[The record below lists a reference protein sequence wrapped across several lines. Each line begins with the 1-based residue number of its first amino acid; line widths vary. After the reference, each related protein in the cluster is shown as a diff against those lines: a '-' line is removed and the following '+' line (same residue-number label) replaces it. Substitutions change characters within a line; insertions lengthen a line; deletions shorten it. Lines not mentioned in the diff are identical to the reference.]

1 MLKHI
6 RAATGNRNFWA
17 ALALAALAPNG
28 AMANAEADLGAPQE
42 NAPPQVSVV
51 TVERKEIVMTKDSP
65 GRIMPMRI
73 AEVRPRVS
81 GIVLERA
88 FEQGSVVQKG
98 AVLYRIDP
106 TQFEIDLD
114 SARAAL
120 AKAEAILFHASRQ
133 EKRLKTLLNGQ
144 TTTQAQYDV
153 ALAAERQAEADVM
166 AQKAAVRRADVNL
179 DYATIRAPITGRIGR
194 ALVTEGALASQ
205 DQPTPFATIQQLD
218 PIYADFTQSVAEM
231 NELKEELERGGLKVR
246 GAHVRTRLI
255 LENGKTYPLDG
266 KLLFSDVTV
275 DPGTNQVTLR
285 AQFPN
290 PDAALLPGAYARV
303 QIEQG
308 VRANTI
314 TVPRQ
319 AIQRNNAG
327 GAEVFVVN
335 DQGRA
340 VLQPVRLGRTLGDS
354 VVVEEGLHRG
364 NRVIVEGFQKF
375 MPGGRVDP
383 RPLASGRAEVQDEA
397 DQG

>member
-1 MLKHI
+1 MLKETNG
-6 RAATGNRNFWA
+6 RRF
-17 ALALAALAPNG
+17 LAALAIFAALSPVW
-28 AMANAEADLGAPQE
+28 ARATETDA
-42 NAPPQVSVV
+42 APPVVGVV
-51 TVERKEIVMTKDSP
+51 TVERKEMVMTKDAP
-65 GRIMPMRI
+65 GRIAPMRI

-88 FEQGSVVQKG
+88 FEQGSVVEKG

-106 TQFEIDLD
+106 TQFQIDLD

-120 AKAEAILFHASRQ
+120 AKAEAILFHAARQ
-133 EKRLKTLLNGQ
+133 EDRLKSLLNGQ
-144 TTTQAQYDV
+144 TTTQAQYDL

-166 AQKAAVRRADVNL
+166 AQKAAVRRAEVNL
-179 DYATIRAPITGRIGR
+179 EYATVRAPITGRIGR

-205 DQPTPFATIQQLD
+205 DQAASFATIQQLD

-231 NELKEELERGGLKVR
+231 NALKEEMERGGFKPKSD
-246 GAHVRTRLI
+246 GAVRTRLI
-255 LENGKTYPLDG
+255 LDNGKTYPLEG
-266 KLLFSDVTV
+266 KLLFSDITV

-290 PDAALLPGAYARV
+290 PDAALLPGAYVRV
-303 QIEQG
+303 QIEEG

-327 GAEVFVVN
+327 RAEVFVVN

-340 VLQPVRLGRTLGDS
+340 VLQPVRLGRTLGEQ
-354 VVVEEGLHRG
+354 VVVEEGLHSG
-364 NRVIVEGFQKF
+364 NRVVVEGFQKF
-375 MPGGRVDP
+375 MSGGHVDP
-383 RPLASGRAEVQDEA
+383 RPVSLGGAESQAER
-397 DQG
+397 G

>member
-1 MLKHI
+1 MLNHM
-6 RAATGNRNFWA
+6 ATKIKGRSFM
-17 ALALAALAPNG
+17 ALALAAALSPA
-28 AMANAEADLGAPQE
+28 AARAESDAD
-42 NAPPQVSVV
+42 APPPVGVV
-51 TVERKEIVMTKDSP
+51 TVERKEMVMTKDAP
-65 GRIMPMRI
+65 GRIAPMRI

-88 FEQGSVVQKG
+88 FEQGSLVEKG

-106 TQFEIDLD
+106 TQFQIDLD

-120 AKAEAILFHASRQ
+120 AKAEAILFNADRQ
-133 EKRLKTLLNGQ
+133 ENRLKALLNGQ
-144 TTTQAQYDV
+144 TTTQSQYDL

-166 AQKAAVRRADVNL
+166 AQKAAVHRAEVNL
-179 DYATIRAPITGRIGR
+179 EYATIRAPIAGRIGR

-205 DQPTPFATIQQLD
+205 DQPAPFATIQQLD
-218 PIYADFTQSVAEM
+218 PIYADFTQSVSEM
-231 NELKEELERGGLKVR
+231 NALKEEMERGGLKPKGGVI
-246 GAHVRTRLI
+246 RTRLI
-255 LENGKTYPLDG
+255 LDNGKTYPLEG

-303 QIEQG
+303 QIEEG

-314 TVPRQ
+314 VVPRQ
-319 AIQRNNAG
+319 AVQRNNAG

-340 VLQPVRLGRTLGDS
+340 VLQPVRLGRTLGDQ
-354 VVVEEGLHRG
+354 VVVEEGLHTG
-364 NRVIVEGFQKF
+364 NRVVVEGFQKF
-375 MPGGRVDP
+375 MSGGHVDP
-383 RPLASGRAEVQDEA
+383 QPVSPGRPQVRAER
-397 DQG
+397 G

>member
-1 MLKHI
+1 MLKHMLAETNG
-6 RAATGNRNFWA
+6 RSFWA
-17 ALALAALAPNG
+17 ALVIVAALSPVCAR
-28 AMANAEADLGAPQE
+28 ATEADA
-42 NAPPQVSVV
+42 APPVVGVV
-51 TVERKEIVMTKDSP
+51 TVERKEMVMTKDAP
-65 GRIMPMRI
+65 GRIAPMRI

-88 FEQGSVVQKG
+88 FEQGSVVEKG

-106 TQFEIDLD
+106 TQFQIDLD

-120 AKAEAILFHASRQ
+120 AKAEAILFHAARQ
-133 EKRLKTLLNGQ
+133 EDRLKSLLNGQ
-144 TTTQAQYDV
+144 TTTQAQYDL

-166 AQKAAVRRADVNL
+166 AQKAAVRRAEVNL
-179 DYATIRAPITGRIGR
+179 EYATVRAPITGRIGR
-194 ALVTEGALASQ
+194 ALVTEGALASH
-205 DQPTPFATIQQLD
+205 DQATSFATIQQLD

-231 NELKEELERGGLKVR
+231 NALKEEMERGGFKPKSG
-246 GAHVRTRLI
+246 GAVRTRLI
-255 LENGKTYPLDG
+255 LDNGKTYPLEG
-266 KLLFSDVTV
+266 KLLFSDITV

-303 QIEQG
+303 QIEEG

-340 VLQPVRLGRTLGDS
+340 VLQPVRLGRTLGEL
-354 VVVEEGLHRG
+354 VVVEEGLHPG
-364 NRVIVEGFQKF
+364 NRVVVEGFQKF
-375 MPGGRVDP
+375 MSGGHVDP
-383 RPLASGRAEVQDEA
+383 RPVSFGRAEAQAER
-397 DQG
+397 G

>member
-1 MLKHI
+1 M
-6 RAATGNRNFWA
+6 
-17 ALALAALAPNG
+17 ALALAAALSPVAVR
-28 AMANAEADLGAPQE
+28 AESDAD
-42 NAPPQVSVV
+42 APPAVGVV
-51 TVERKEIVMTKDSP
+51 TVERKEMVMTKDAP
-65 GRIMPMRI
+65 GRIAPMRI

-88 FEQGSVVQKG
+88 FEQGGRVEKG

-106 TQFEIDLD
+106 TQFQIDLD

-120 AKAEAILFHASRQ
+120 AKAEAVLFNADRQ
-133 EKRLKTLLNGQ
+133 ENRLKALLNGQ
-144 TTTQAQYDV
+144 TTTQAQYDL

-166 AQKAAVRRADVNL
+166 AQKAAVRRAEVNL
-179 DYATIRAPITGRIGR
+179 EYATIRAPIAGRIGR

-218 PIYADFTQSVAEM
+218 PIYADFTQSVSEM
-231 NELKEELERGGLKVR
+231 NALKEEMERGGLKPKDR
-246 GAHVRTRLI
+246 IIRTRLI
-255 LENGKTYPLDG
+255 LDNGKPYPLEG

-290 PDAALLPGAYARV
+290 PDAALLPGAYVRV
-303 QIEQG
+303 QIEEG

-314 TVPRQ
+314 VVPRQ
-319 AIQRNNAG
+319 AVQRNNAG

-340 VLQPVRLGRTLGDS
+340 VLQPVRLGRTLGDQ
-354 VVVEEGLHRG
+354 VVVEEGLHTG
-364 NRVIVEGFQKF
+364 NRVVVEGFQKF
-375 MPGGRVDP
+375 MSGGHVDP
-383 RPLASGRAEVQDEA
+383 QPVSLGRTQTQAER
-397 DQG
+397 G

>member
-1 MLKHI
+1 MLKHML
-6 RAATGNRNFWA
+6 AATNGRRFWA
-17 ALALAALAPNG
+17 ALAIAAALSATCARAESG
-28 AMANAEADLGAPQE
+28 AGAPQE
-42 NAPPQVSVV
+42 NAPPLVGVV
-51 TVERKEIVMTKDSP
+51 TVERKEVVMTKDAP
-65 GRIMPMRI
+65 GRIAPMRI

-88 FEQGSVVQKG
+88 FEQGGVVEKG

-106 TQFEIDLD
+106 TPFQIDLD

-120 AKAEAILFHASRQ
+120 AKAEASLFHASRL
-133 EKRLKTLLNGQ
+133 EDRFKELLKSQSTAP
-144 TTTQAQYDV
+144 AQYDL
-153 ALAAERQAEADVM
+153 ALADKRQAEADVM
-166 AQKAAVRRADVNL
+166 AKKAAVRRAEVNL
-179 DYATIRAPITGRIGR
+179 EYATVRAPITGRIGR
-194 ALVTEGALASQ
+194 ALVTEGALASENQ
-205 DQPTPFATIQQLD
+205 LLPFATIQQLD

-231 NELKEELERGGLKVR
+231 NALNEEMERGGLKPKSG
-246 GAHVRTRLI
+246 GAVRTRLL
-255 LENGKTYPLDG
+255 LENGKTYPLEG

-275 DPGTNQVTLR
+275 DPGTNEVTLR

-290 PDAALLPGAYARV
+290 PEALLLPGAYVRV
-303 QIEQG
+303 QIEEG

-340 VLQPVRLGRTLGDS
+340 LLQPVRLGRTLGEQ
-354 VVVEEGLHRG
+354 VVVEEGLHPG

-375 MPGGRVDP
+375 MSGDHVDP
-383 RPLASGRAEVQDEA
+383 RPVSLGRTDAQA
-397 DQG
+397 DRD

>member
-1 MLKHI
+1 MVLAI
-6 RAATGNRNFWA
+6 VA
-17 ALALAALAPNG
+17 ALFPACAR
-28 AMANAEADLGAPQE
+28 AEPDLGDASAE
-42 NAPPQVSVV
+42 NAPPQVGVV
-51 TVERKEIVMTKDSP
+51 TVERKEILMTKDAP
-65 GRIMPMRI
+65 GRIAPMRI

-88 FEQGSVVQKG
+88 FQQGGVVEKG

-106 TQFEIDLD
+106 EPFQIDLD

-120 AKAEAILFHASRQ
+120 AKAEATLFNAARQ
-133 EKRLKTLLNGQ
+133 EERLKTLVARQ
-144 TTTQAQYDV
+144 TTTQSQYDL
-153 ALAAERQAEADVM
+153 ALAAMRQAEADVM
-166 AQKAAVRRADVNL
+166 AQKAAVRRAEVNL
-179 DYATIRAPITGRIGR
+179 EYATIRAPITGRIGR

-205 DQPTPFATIQQLD
+205 DQAASFATIQQLD
-218 PIYADFTQSVAEM
+218 PIYADFTQSVTEM
-231 NELKEELERGGLKVR
+231 SALKEELERGGLKLQ

-255 LENGKTYPLDG
+255 LENGKTYPLEG

-290 PDAALLPGAYARV
+290 PEAVLLPGAYVRV
-303 QIEQG
+303 QIEEG

-314 TVPRQ
+314 IVPLQ

-340 VLQPVRLGRTLGDS
+340 VLQPVRLGRTLAGQ
-354 VVVEEGLHRG
+354 VVVEEGLHPG
-364 NRVIVEGFQKF
+364 NRVVVEGFQKF
-375 MPGGRVDP
+375 MSGGHVDP
-383 RPLASGRAEVQDEA
+383 RPAALGRTDAQA
-397 DQG
+397 GRG

>member
-1 MLKHI
+1 MLNHM
-6 RAATGNRNFWA
+6 RTETNGRSLWMALAVAATLSPG
-17 ALALAALAPNG
+17 LARANEANG
-28 AMANAEADLGAPQE
+28 D
-42 NAPPQVSVV
+42 APPLVGVV
-51 TVERKEIVMTKDSP
+51 TVERKEILMTKDAP
-65 GRIMPMRI
+65 GRIAPMRI

-88 FEQGSVVQKG
+88 FEQGGVVEKG

-106 TQFEIDLD
+106 TQFQIDLD
-114 SARAAL
+114 SARAAQ
-120 AKAEAILFHASRQ
+120 AKAEANLFQAARQ
-133 EKRLKTLLNGQ
+133 EDRLKALLNGQ
-144 TTTQAQYDV
+144 TTTQAQYDL

-166 AQKAAVRRADVNL
+166 AQKAAVRRAEVNL
-179 DYATIRAPITGRIGR
+179 EYATIRAPITGRIGR
-194 ALVTEGALASQ
+194 ALVTEGALASENQ
-205 DQPTPFATIQQLD
+205 VLPFATIQQMD

-231 NELKEELERGGLKVR
+231 SALKEEMERGGFKPKE
-246 GAHVRTRLI
+246 GAVRTRLI
-255 LENGKTYPLDG
+255 LENGKTYPLEG

-290 PDAALLPGAYARV
+290 PEALLLPGAYVRV

-340 VLQPVRLGRTLGDS
+340 VLQPVRLGRTLGDQ
-354 VVVEEGLHRG
+354 VVVEEGLHPG
-364 NRVIVEGFQKF
+364 NRVVVEGFQKF
-375 MPGGRVDP
+375 MSGGHVDP
-383 RPLASGRAEVQDEA
+383 RPASRGRTEAER
-397 DQG
+397 G